1 MSFPKSFQR
10 PEIVLALAFLGLI
23 VLGAGLR
30 LYDLTDQPIDFHPT
44 RQLRGAIVARGMY
57 YALDPSADDAAR
69 RQAIAFWQST
79 GQYEPSI
86 LEGLVALSYL
96 LLGEEQFWIARI
108 FNTIFWIIGGAAL
121 FELARRMSLDS
132 LSQNSGQH
140 AKAISKGVALLAL
153 AFYLILPFSVQASR
167 SFQPDPGMVM
177 WIVLAA
183 LALYRWSE
191 QKSWKWAILT
201 GLFSGLAIL
210 TKAVAFYILAGAAG
224 AVVLYTFGF
233 LRTKPLFSPLL
244 KIMGSAQ
251 VWCMLL
257 LTLAP
262 AAIYYLAQGGRASE
276 FFSSWTVDLAHLL
289 LQPRT
294 YLRWLNLVG
303 ELMGFIAL
311 LVGLV
316 GVLISKR
323 RNQALLLGLWTGYI
337 LYGLLLPYQITT
349 HSYYHLQLVPILA
362 LSLTPVAQLLFG
374 YLMKQARVWRFVF
387 AGLTAGLVVFFAW
400 QALVPLY
407 AEDYRD
413 EPAYW
418 QTIASYLPT
427 DGKIVALTQ
436 DYGYRLMY
444 YGWRKVVLWPNR
456 GEQGVNQ
463 LRGSGKEFQQ
473 YFAKRAAGKSYFLV
487 TAFRQFDDQPDL
499 KEHLYANFPVLAEG
513 PGYIIFD
520 LIGSAQPGT
529 Q

>member
-1 MSFPKSFQR
+1 
-10 PEIVLALAFLGLI
+10 LI

-30 LYDLTDQPIDFHPT
+30 LYDLNDQPIDFHPT

-69 RQAIAFWQST
+69 QQAVAFWQST

-86 LEGLVALSYL
+86 LEGLVALTYL
-96 LLGEEQFWIARI
+96 LLGKEQFWVARL
-108 FNTIFWIIGGAAL
+108 FNTIFWVIGGVAL

-132 LSQNSGQH
+132 QGENSGQH
-140 AKAISKGVALLAL
+140 TKAISNGAALLAL

-177 WIVLAA
+177 WIVLAV

-191 QKSWKWAILT
+191 GTSWKWAILA
-201 GLFSGLAIL
+201 GIFSGLAIL
-210 TKAVAFYILAGAAG
+210 IKAVAFYILAGAAM
-224 AVVLYTFGF
+224 AVVLYTYGF
-233 LRTKPLFSPLL
+233 LRTRPLFSPLL
-244 KIMGSAQ
+244 KIIGSAQ
-251 VWCMLL
+251 VWCMMF

-262 AAIYYLAQGGRASE
+262 AAIYYLTQEGRASE

-311 LVGLV
+311 LVGLA
-316 GVLISKR
+316 GVLIAKR
-323 RNQALLLGLWTGYI
+323 RNRALLLGLWAGYI

-362 LSLTPVAQLLFG
+362 LSLIPISQLLLE
-374 YLMKQARVWRFVF
+374 YLMKQARVWRIVF
-387 AGLTAGLVVFFAW
+387 AGLAVGVVVFFSW
-400 QALVPLY
+400 QALIPLY

-413 EPAYW
+413 EPVYW
-418 QTIASYLPT
+418 QTIASYLPG

-463 LRGSGKEFQQ
+463 LRGSSKEFQQ
-473 YFAKRAAGKSYFLV
+473 YFAKRTAGKSYFLI
-487 TAFRQFDDQPDL
+487 TAFKQFEDQPDL

-520 LIGSAQPGT
+520 LTSGASPGT